1 MLRGMRT
8 TGIGGQVPSY
18 ADMHTWAA
26 EQADANVAIPLP
38 FDVIGIDVDDY
49 DDKNGGATIAEAETR
64 WGKQPYGPSTDASH
78 GD

>member
-49 DDKNGGATIAEAETR
+49 DDKKR
-64 WGKQPYGPSTDASH
+64 RCDH
-78 GD
+78 R